1 MFFRRE
7 KPKVPTFQERLA
19 TLLPLGFNV
28 ESAPSGGW
36 SVSRNGCAA
45 ILEDTGGPYP
55 HVNKAGIVIGDELG
69 FMVNGG
75 YQMFFRTASGR
86 TVPAVPAQLHALH
99 DFEEDLKE
107 ALGLTSLY
115 NESLGTTADQHLYDR
130 VVSRDRG
137 VPPRPWERKQ
147 QPVSH

>member
-7 KPKVPTFQERLA
+7 KPKVPTFQERLE
-19 TLLPLGFNV
+19 TLRSLGFKV
-28 ESAPSGGW
+28 ESAPPGGTR
-36 SVSRNGCAA
+36 VSRNGCAA
-45 ILEDTGGPYP
+45 ILEDKGEPYP

-75 YQMFFRTASGR
+75 YQMFFRTPSGR
-86 TVPAVPAQLHALH
+86 TVPAVPSQLHALH

-107 ALGLTSLY
+107 AIGLTSLY

-130 VVSRDRG
+130 VVSRDKG
-137 VPPRPWERKQ
+137 VPPRPWDRKQ
-147 QPVSH
+147 QPLTH